1 MNRKLAVLLFVV
13 ALPLS
18 AQVRETIEVAI
29 TSIDVVVTDAK
40 GNRIRGLT
48 RADFEILE
56 DGKPREIT
64 NFSEYSSTAPPVTN
78 AVTTVHG
85 AVVTPAA
92 STPPPRRL
100 LIVFDSNTLTSV
112 QRRSGAAAV
121 VKFVEQHM
129 RPNDRVM
136 VAVMTQMFT
145 PRTEWITDHA
155 ELKRAIEKVG
165 SEVTAIGSDALRKDT
180 EDEMRYLSDIA
191 ASTAGADPSIAP
203 PSFEELMTIGRRYA
217 EQVLIETR
225 NTASVLGKVLSQLA
239 IYPEKKALIFVGEGL
254 EARPGWEIFEK
265 LESIRSQKVPS
276 VGAQVM
282 LGMGSTAGVSPLTE
296 ANRFSA
302 VAVLQNLA
310 DTAYQKGVPIYAI
323 NPGVNEDGANEH
335 NELPDVNQQF
345 ARFTSKAEGYK
356 MVGEGSGGAAYIGMR
371 AELALDNVAGDLGG
385 YYSLGFRA
393 SGKPTRAAIRVKTK
407 TPQHRVRTALA
418 VAPSSPADA
427 IMEAVV
433 AHHVLDPENNDLE
446 IELDAQEPVAFGE
459 KQKVTLKVII
469 PIRNLSLQRQGD
481 EVTGGFD
488 VYLSISD
495 GKGYFSDVNK
505 QSHAI
510 KWSAAEVGEDDERTM
525 TYSIDVTLE
534 RGASQISVGVVDQRS
549 KKTGY
554 EKIVM

>member
-1 MNRKLAVLLFVV
+1 MNRRLAVLLLLL
-13 ALPLS
+13 AMPLS

-29 TSIDVVVTDAK
+29 TSVDVVVTDAK
-40 GNRIRGLT
+40 GNRVRGLT
-48 RADFEILE
+48 KADFEILE

-64 NFSEYSSTAPPVTN
+64 NFTEYSSTAPPVEN

-85 AVVTPAA
+85 AVVAPAVGP
-92 STPPPRRL
+92 PPPRRL
-100 LIVFDSNTLTSV
+100 LIVFDSNTLTAV
-112 QRRSGAAAV
+112 QRRNGAAAV
-121 VKFVEQHM
+121 IRFIDQHM

-165 SEVTAIGSDALRKDT
+165 SEVTAIGSDALRKET

-191 ASTAGADPSIAP
+191 ASTSGADPSIAP

-225 NTASVLGKVLSQLA
+225 NTTSVLGKVVSQLA

-276 VGAQVM
+276 VGAQIM
-282 LGMGSTAGVSPLTE
+282 IGMGSTVGVSPMTE
-296 ANRFSA
+296 ANRFNA
-302 VAVLQNLA
+302 TAFLQNLA

-323 NPGVNEDGANEH
+323 NPGVNEDGATEL
-335 NELPDVNQQF
+335 NELPDANQQF
-345 ARFTSKAEGYK
+345 ARFTSKAEGYR
-356 MVGEGSGGAAYIGMR
+356 MVGDGSGGAAYIGMR
-371 AELALDNVAGDLGG
+371 AEMALDNVAGDLGG

-393 SGKPTRAAIRVKTK
+393 SGKPTRATIRVKTR

-418 VAPSSPADA
+418 VAPTSPTDA
-427 IMEAVV
+427 IMDAVV
-433 AHHVLDPENNDLE
+433 AHHVLAPENNDLE
-446 IELDAQEPVAFGE
+446 IELEADEPVAAGE
-459 KQKVTLKVII
+459 KQKVTLSVIV

-481 EVTGGFD
+481 ELTGGFD

-495 GKGYFSDVNK
+495 GKGYFSEVTR

-510 KWSAAEVGEDDERTM
+510 KWSAAEIGDDDQRTM
-525 TYSIDVTLE
+525 TYTIDVTLE

-554 EKIVM
+554 EKIAI